1 MDNALHY
8 LALNRQVGLKLEM
21 DIIANNIANINTTGF
36 RKEGVSFTEFV
47 LSAANEDSVS
57 MADPGARYAL
67 DRPGGITQTGGAF
80 DVAIEGDGFFV
91 IDGQDGPILTRA
103 GNFQI
108 SDTGVLSTTTGDAV
122 LDNGGAQIP
131 IGLDAKDIKIST
143 DGTISSNGNV
153 VAQIGVVSADPVE
166 MERFGDTAFLVADD
180 AFEAVVNPKVRQG
193 SLEGSN
199 VNPVH
204 EIARMIEVTRAYE
217 MAQSVIQDE
226 DERVRE
232 AIQTLSE
239 NV

>member
-1 MDNALHY
+1 MDNSLHY
-8 LALNRQVGLKLEM
+8 LALNRQIGLKLEM

-36 RKEGVSFTEFV
+36 RKEGISFTEFV

-67 DRPGGITQTGGAF
+67 DRPGGVTQTGGAF

-91 IDGQDGPILTRA
+91 IDGLDGPVLTRA
-103 GNFQI
+103 GMFQI
-108 SDTGVLSTTTGDAV
+108 SDAGVLSTTNGDAV

-131 IGLDAKDIKIST
+131 IGIDAKDIKIST
-143 DGTISSNGNV
+143 DGTISSNGNII
-153 VAQIGVVSADPVE
+153 AQIGVVSADPVQ

-180 AFEAVVNPKVRQG
+180 AFEAVVDPKVRQG

>member
-1 MDNALHY
+1 MDNSLHY
-8 LALNRQVGLKLEM
+8 LALNRQIGLKLEM

-36 RKEGVSFTEFV
+36 RKEGISFTEFV

-67 DRPGGITQTGGAF
+67 DRPGGVTQTGGTF

-91 IDGQDGPILTRA
+91 IDGADGPVLTRA
-103 GNFQI
+103 GIFQI
-108 SDTGVLSTTTGDAV
+108 SETGVLSTPTGNAV

-131 IGLDAKDIKIST
+131 IGIDAKEVKIST

-153 VAQIGVVSADPVE
+153 IAQLGVVSADPVQ

-193 SLEGSN
+193 ALESSN

-217 MAQSVIQDE
+217 MAQSVVQDE